1 VPGPLGGRGRPHRQG
16 RDRRRGLRIGR
27 DQQQPMGDASALG
40 SSMDLQ
46 SLNSTEPRSHH
57 SDRPGMVQPERLM
70 NEW

>member
-16 RDRRRGLRIGR
+16 RDRGRGLRIGR

-46 SLNSTEPRSHH
+46 SLDSTEPSHTTPTDPGWFSL
-57 SDRPGMVQPERLM
+57 SD
-70 NEW
+70 